1 MSARIRWTCLTLAS
15 LFWAGLFA
23 ADASAQFSMGGN
35 TSSGSFGSRTLGGS
49 TSSNRT
55 GRSTG
60 ASNAGSLT
68 GLSGQGG
75 QGMTSGALGTGAP
88 TGERYVRGNQQ
99 GKFVGA
105 DTGDGASNSYSGM
118 AGGMNGMGGAGG
130 LGGMMG
136 NQMMMQ
142 AFRQN
147 QQRNQGQNQNQQN
160 KQQVRIPFRV
170 DSISAPPLTTR
181 FTARMTTRY
190 ANLPALAGK
199 GNIAMV
205 MEGETLVLQGQVQS
219 AADRQLAEDL
229 LSLEPGVNL
238 VRNELEI
245 APPELPTPVTTSSA
259 ANPASNLEP
268 VAYVQ
273 PSAPR
278 RVSQPL
284 ER

>member
-1 MSARIRWTCLTLAS
+1 MSTRIRWTCLMLAS
-15 LFWAGLFA
+15 LFWAGLLV

-35 TSSGSFGSRTLGGS
+35 TSTGSFGSRTLGGS

-60 ASNAGSLT
+60 ASNSGSLT

-75 QGMTSGALGTGAP
+75 QGAAGGALSAGAP
-88 TGERYVRGNQQ
+88 TGERYVRGNRN
-99 GKFVGA
+99 GAFVGA

-118 AGGMNGMGGAGG
+118 TGGAGGLGAGGMGG

-142 AFRQN
+142 AFRQT
-147 QQRNQGQNQNQQN
+147 QQQNQGRNQQN
-160 KQQVRIPFRV
+160 NKLQVRVPFKV
-170 DSISAPPLTTR
+170 DSLSAPPLTTT
-181 FTARMTTRY
+181 FTSRMTLRY

-199 GNIAMV
+199 GRIAMV
-205 MEGETLVLQGQVQS
+205 MEGDTLVLQGQVQS

-245 APPELPTPVTTSSA
+245 VQSELPSPVSTNSATSPA
-259 ANPASNLEP
+259 APASFEQL
-268 VAYVQ
+268 
-273 PSAPR
+273 APT